1 MRENSKL
8 TLSNL
13 FSVEDMVCVVTGGGT
28 GIGLMITQAFANNG
42 ARVYITSRRQDA
54 LEQAAQRWGSSLS
67 HPKGRIVPIAC
78 DVTSKESIQHL
89 VMEVGKHESHVDV
102 LVNNAGYAGDEL
114 NTDKGDFSAE
124 ELSQELFSQ
133 EMEEWEQ
140 VYRTNV
146 ASYFFVTAAF
156 IPLLSA
162 STRGEEGD
170 KYRSTVI
177 NISSNAGL
185 TRLAQKRFH
194 YTASKAATIQLSNLL
209 AHEFRRSAVQ
219 IRVNNIA
226 PGLFP
231 SEMTT
236 GDSNQGNKSTIP
248 TDSDRMKR
256 NQVPAGRSGREE
268 DIAQVAIMF
277 AVNQYLFGQTLA
289 IDGGWLLEHP

>member
-1 MRENSKL
+1 MSENAKF

-13 FSVEDMVCVVTGGGT
+13 FSVEGMVCVVTGGGT
-28 GIGLMITQAFANNG
+28 GIGLMIAQAFAHNG
-42 ARVYITSRRQDA
+42 ARVYMTSRRQDT
-54 LEQAAQRWGSSLS
+54 LDQAAQRWGSSLN
-67 HPKGRIVPIAC
+67 HPEGAIIPVAC
-78 DVTSKESIQHL
+78 DVTSKESVQHL
-89 VMEVGKHESHVDV
+89 VNEIGKHEDHVDV

-114 NTDKGDFSAE
+114 DTDKGDISAK

-146 ASYFFVTAAF
+146 TSYFFVTAAF

-162 STRGEEGD
+162 ATRD
-170 KYRSTVI
+170 KGGNEYRSTVI

-185 TRLAQKRFH
+185 TQLAQKRFH
-194 YTASKAATIQLSNLL
+194 YTTSKAATIQLSNLL
-209 AHEFRRSAVQ
+209 AQEFKRSAVQ

-236 GDSNQGNKSTIP
+236 GESNQGNKSDIP
-248 TDSDRMKR
+248 KESARMKR
-256 NQVPAGRSGREE
+256 NQVPAGRAGREE
-268 DIAQVAIMF
+268 DIAQAAIMF